1 MPRKKLPKNTP
12 GGTINPKALK
22 VSELR
27 IELKK
32 RNLETTGLKAVLVER
47 LEKWVE
53 EQKAMDVEEEMGVV
67 EDEVGMDAQMDVD
80 GVEGGPEA
88 APQVKAEDL
97 ILPGKAK
104 LEVASEVGASD
115 DGHAA
120 PIERS
125 SHHIFQPLYGAQ
137 ADGPVC
143 YMLETD
149 SVTILLDC
157 GWDETFDTGTIEPLR
172 RVAPAVDLILISHGD
187 LSHVGALPYA
197 LKHFDFK
204 KNPPVYMTSPVQR
217 LGELCLLDALFN
229 HGWSGRDTFLVESS
243 SDAEKQLFTVE
254 DVESCFREKAVPLN
268 YRQDLT
274 ITGLE
279 KGSMTITPFNAGHTL
294 GSFDFPNISVSQSNL
309 LTHTFH
315 FFLFL
320 KRIMQAVLC
329 GGLAKRLKASFM
341 Q

>member
-1 MPRKKLPKNTP
+1 MVRRNGVLPYDRLAQRGHLQSTMPRKKLPKNTP

-22 VSELR
+22 VSELK

-32 RNLETTGLKAVLVER
+32 RNLDTTGLKAVLVER
-47 LEKWVE
+47 LEAWVE
-53 EQKAMDVEEEMGVV
+53 DQKTMEVEEEMGIV
-67 EDEVGMDAQMDVD
+67 EDEAGEEDAQMDV
-80 GVEGGPEA
+80 GGGEGSPGA
-88 APQVKAEDL
+88 APQVKVEDL
-97 ILPGKAK
+97 LLPGKAK
-104 LEVASEVGASD
+104 LEVASEVGASGVD
-115 DGHAA
+115 DAV
-120 PIERS
+120 PTERS

-172 RVAPAVDLILISHGD
+172 RVASAVDLILISHGD
-187 LSHVGALPYA
+187 MSHVGALPYA

-204 KNPPVYMTSPVQR
+204 KKPPVYMTSPVQR

-229 HGWSGRDTFLVESS
+229 RGWSGRDTFLVESS

-254 DVESCFREKAVPLN
+254 DVESCFREKSVPLN

-279 KGSMTITPFNAGHTL
+279 KGSMTVTPFNAGHTL
-294 GSFDFPNISVSQSNL
+294 GSFNFRTICPFHH
-309 LTHTFH
+309 LT
-315 FFLFL
+315 
-320 KRIMQAVLC
+320 C
-329 GGLAKRLKASFM
+329 
-341 Q
+341 

>member
-1 MPRKKLPKNTP
+1 MPRILWRNDKPK
-12 GGTINPKALK
+12 GLE
-22 VSELR
+22 SERLR

-80 GVEGGPEA
+80 GVGAGA
-88 APQVKAEDL
+88 APQVKVEDL
-97 ILPGKAK
+97 ILPGRAK

-120 PIERS
+120 PTERS

-137 ADGPVC
+137 ADGPIC

-204 KNPPVYMTSPVQR
+204 KNPPVYMTSR
-217 LGELCLLDALFN
+217 
-229 HGWSGRDTFLVESS
+229 
-243 SDAEKQLFTVE
+243 
-254 DVESCFREKAVPLN
+254 
-268 YRQDLT
+268 
-274 ITGLE
+274 
-279 KGSMTITPFNAGHTL
+279 
-294 GSFDFPNISVSQSNL
+294 
-309 LTHTFH
+309 
-315 FFLFL
+315 
-320 KRIMQAVLC
+320 
-329 GGLAKRLKASFM
+329 
-341 Q
+341 